1 MKSFRIALRFLAVF
15 LFLLCPAIAEQEKV
29 AQDISFP
36 SAEGNRSAE
45 AGADSA
51 ESSDSSKRVAYVIP
65 IRDQI
70 GPPILDILRRGMKTA
85 LEENASIVILDMETP
100 GGELGVTL
108 EIMQEIIDTLERF
121 DGTSITYVNREA
133 ISAGAYIAIATNEIA
148 FAPMSQIGAAEA
160 VSGGG
165 GNIDSSMKRK
175 VNSYLKAKI
184 RSYSGSHPYR
194 SRVMAAM
201 MDANETLLVEGEPL
215 LAEDGTRIQKEGE
228 LLTLTGEEAC
238 RRYGDPPQS
247 LLGVGVYQSV
257 EELLAERWGKG
268 NYHLLKMEVNWAE
281 KTGLWLNGIAPI
293 LLGLGMVSL
302 FIEFKTP
309 GFGIFGVLGL
319 ILLLVFFCSKY
330 VVGLAGQEELLV
342 FLLGL
347 CLVIIEVFFVPGFL
361 VPGILGMLMM
371 IGAIF
376 WAMVDV
382 WPNSDFVWTPESF
395 RDPAVEFM
403 QAIALALV
411 VCFVLSRILPKTS
424 LWNRLVLSATVGG
437 HGGTGGLESV
447 IAGHSD
453 VASGSRG
460 LTVSELYPTGHVII
474 DDERFEARSK
484 RGKIQRGEKI
494 RVVEKNGLEL
504 IVERVE

>member
-1 MKSFRIALRFLAVF
+1 MTLFHRI
-15 LFLLCPAIAEQEKV
+15 FLLLTSVLLIAV
-29 AQDISFP
+29 AK
-36 SAEGNRSAE
+36 
-45 AGADSA
+45 GADREKNASKA
-51 ESSDSSKRVAYVIP
+51 ALAHNDANQSSGAKSDSTEPVDSLNKLAYVIP

-70 GPPILDILRRGMKTA
+70 GPPVLDILRRGMKAA

-108 EIMQEIIDTLERF
+108 EIMQEIISTLERF
-121 DGTSITYVNREA
+121 DGTIITYVNREA

-184 RSYSGSHPYR
+184 RSYSGSHAYR

-201 MDANETLLVEGEPL
+201 MDANESLFVDGKPL
-215 LAEDGTRIQKEGE
+215 LAEDGSRIQKEGE

-238 RRYGDPPQS
+238 KLYGNPPEP
-247 LLGVGVYQSV
+247 LLGIGVYQSV
-257 EELLAERWGKG
+257 EELLDERWKKG
-268 NYHLLKMEVNWAE
+268 EYRVIKMEVNWAE

-293 LLGLGMVSL
+293 LLGLGLVSL

-309 GFGIFGVLGL
+309 GFGIFGTLGL
-319 ILLLVFFCSKY
+319 ILLLVFFGSKY
-330 VVGLAGQEELLV
+330 VAGLAGQEELLV

-347 CLVIIEVFFVPGFL
+347 CLVAVEVFVLPGFL
-361 VPGILGMLMM
+361 IPGILGLLL
-371 IGAIF
+371 IVGSVF

-382 WPNSDFVWTPESF
+382 WPNSDIVWSPELF

-411 VCFVLSRILPKTS
+411 VCFALSRILPKTPF
-424 LWNRLVLSATVGG
+424 WNWMVLSETVGG
-437 HGGTGGLESV
+437 PQGSGITV
-447 IAGHSD
+447 HSGI
-453 VASGSRG
+453 ASGSQG
-460 LTVSELYPTGHVII
+460 VTVSELYPTGHVII
-474 DDERFEARSK
+474 DGERFEARS
-484 RGKIQRGEKI
+484 RLGQIHRGEKI